1 MLVRR
6 GGEVVK
12 SAASPRASDGRHHV
26 KYILAMIGDETK
38 YAKMSPEE
46 VQADVDRIEAFNKEL
61 TDAGAMVSGEG
72 LDERTKAKTV
82 RPGGDVSD
90 GPYTDAT
97 DQLVGF
103 WLIEAASDDKALE
116 WAKKVPLDSGA
127 VEVRPLVG

>member
-1 MLVRR
+1 
-6 GGEVVK
+6 
-12 SAASPRASDGRHHV
+12 V

-38 YAKMSPEE
+38 YGKMSPEE

-61 TDAGAMVSGEG
+61 TAAGAMVSGEG

-82 RPGGDVSD
+82 RPGGAVTD
-90 GPYTDAT
+90 GPYSDAA

-103 WLIEAASDDKALE
+103 WLIEAAGDDKALE
-116 WAKKVPLDSGA
+116 WAKKVPLNGGA